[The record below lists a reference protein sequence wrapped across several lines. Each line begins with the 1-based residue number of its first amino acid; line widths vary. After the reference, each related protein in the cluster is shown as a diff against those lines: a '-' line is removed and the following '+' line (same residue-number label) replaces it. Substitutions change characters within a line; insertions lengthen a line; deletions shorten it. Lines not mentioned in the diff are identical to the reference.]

1 MPCAPRLLL
10 IGLLLA
16 AAGSA
21 SADEPWFNGDDVH
34 GNGEVSRRIWKPEFA
49 RAEAGGVHLSVGL
62 AIGLRGAVR
71 HQLGRRAT
79 PALTMELR
87 QGTSVS
93 LLPAGDGQAMLVW
106 SQPLR

>member
-1 MPCAPRLLL
+1 MPRALRPLL

-16 AAGSA
+16 VAGSA
-21 SADEPWFNGDDVH
+21 SADEPWFSGNDVSA
-34 GNGEVSRRIWKPEFA
+34 NGEVSRRIWKPEFA
-49 RAEAGGVHLSVGL
+49 RAEAGGLRYSVGL

-87 QGTSVS
+87 EGTSVS